1 MFSPGKNSVE
11 SAGGELEIGPK
22 ADVAYKRH
30 KTRGLLSTNRLLLEH
45 KPRILKKY
53 KQTVER
59 ASCFLVN
66 MEAFKQNDATLGAS
80 KEWFNNQA

>member
-1 MFSPGKNSVE
+1 MVQRLTLRTKGTKHE
-11 SAGGELEIGPK
+11 AM
-22 ADVAYKRH
+22 
-30 KTRGLLSTNRLLLEH
+30 STNRLLLEH
-45 KPRILKKY
+45 KPQILKKY
-53 KQTVER
+53 KQTAER

>member
-1 MFSPGKNSVE
+1 M
-11 SAGGELEIGPK
+11 
-22 ADVAYKRH
+22 
-30 KTRGLLSTNRLLLEH
+30 STNRLLLEH

-53 KQTVER
+53 KQTAER

-66 MEAFKQNDATLGAS
+66 MEAFKQNDATLGAF